1 MMQIFL
7 FVLRDQEYSLANPPL
22 TIFVGHLNKAS
33 LWKIKAWKANGKI
46 QSAEQ
51 QLND

>member
-7 FVLRDQEYSLANPPL
+7 FVLRGQEYSLANPL

-33 LWKIKAWKANGKI
+33 LWKIKAWKI
-46 QSAEQ
+46 ESAEQ